1 MATRPPA
8 LRRGNLVELLSP
20 SAPVAA
26 ECPRRLARG
35 IQALEA
41 MGYRVRVPPEV
52 IASHGHLAGSPLTRA
67 EALNRALRDPEVR
80 AIVSTIGGHNT
91 NQLVELA
98 DYGALAAD
106 PKILLGYSDFS
117 VLLVAAWH
125 ATGVVTFLGPAVM
138 PQFGEHGGLHP
149 WTAARLH
156 EVLSSFTPAG
166 RLPASGISIHEPL
179 AWERDDV
186 RPRTA
191 VPCPGPRMLREGT
204 ARGPVVAANLGTML
218 TLAGTRHWPALDGVI
233 LCIEE
238 DEVESP
244 STIDRMLTQIRLM
257 GVLDRIAGLALGRF
271 HPDVRFTEELPLA
284 DIVLQAARGTTMP
297 IAIDFDFGHTDPM
310 WTLPLGVNAELA
322 CRDGDAG
329 LTLLEAAVR

>member
-1 MATRPPA
+1 MVTRPPA
-8 LRRGNLVELLSP
+8 LRRGDLVELFSP

-35 IQALEA
+35 VQALET

-52 IASHGHLAGSPLTRA
+52 TACHGHLAGSPQARA

-91 NQLVELA
+91 NQLVEFV

-117 VLLVAAWH
+117 SLLVAAWQE
-125 ATGVVTFLGPAVM
+125 TGVVTFLGPAVL
-138 PQFGEHGGLHP
+138 PQFGEHGGLHA
-149 WTAARLH
+149 WTAARAR
-156 EVLSSFTPAG
+156 EVLSTPTAAG
-166 RLPASGISIHEPL
+166 RLLASSISIHEPL

-186 RPRTA
+186 RPRA
-191 VPCPGPRMLREGT
+191 HVPCPGPRALREGT

-218 TLAGTRHWPALDGVI
+218 ALAGTRHFPALDGVI

-238 DEVESP
+238 DEVESAA
-244 STIDRMLTQIRLM
+244 TVDRMLTQLRLM
-257 GVLDRIAGLALGRF
+257 GVLGRIAGLALGRF
-271 HPDVRFTEELPLA
+271 HPDVRFTEDLPLA
-284 DIVLQAARGTTMP
+284 DIVLQAARGTSMP
-297 IAIDFDFGHTDPM
+297 IALDFDFGYIDPM
-310 WTLPLGVNAELA
+310 WTLPLGVDAELA
-322 CRDGDAG
+322 CTEGGAG
-329 LTLLEAAVR
+329 LSLLDAAVR